1 MGGFLGVP
9 FACVCLWKGGG
20 GVKLPHPCLKIFII
34 MLYAASEDMLM
45 LALFLQKNSIFLAKI
60 VPLLK
65 TVV

>member
-1 MGGFLGVP
+1 
-9 FACVCLWKGGG
+9 
-20 GVKLPHPCLKIFII
+20 

>member
-20 GVKLPHPCLKIFII
+20 VKLPPPCLKIFRI